1 MEWLKKKSK
10 VFKIQVLPRLFS
22 WPIQSISNLQ
32 IYYTSESGWKGQAM
46 DKWNQDCLGYKEM
59 KIASHSLVESFRLKG
74 AGKDCLFHTSNTEK
88 LRERGEEESDSPG
101 SKIPTGKPLDSCAFW
116 GMSRIYAAS
125 HREFYNSCSL
135 FSSFCF
141 LIFLF
146 TDSHGYQE
154 NPHCCQG
161 IPSFK
166 KVCYSI
172 TEEYQVASSWFIFDK
187 SMLPVTHELV
197 LQDCHKQ
204 NITLIITQWLTIQR
218 CYEHHEIKEECFLKF
233 PFIHILNSQY
243 KGSKQHR
250 IKKKSFLVL
259 QHVLRIFNKI
269 QSYL

>member
-1 MEWLKKKSK
+1 MLWTKWDLLN
-10 VFKIQVLPRLFS
+10 QH
-22 WPIQSISNLQ
+22 Q
-32 IYYTSESGWKGQAM
+32 Y
-46 DKWNQDCLGYKEM
+46 KWNQDYLGYKEM
-59 KIASHSLVESFRLKG
+59 KIASHSLVESFRSKG

-88 LRERGEEESDSPG
+88 LRERGEEESDRPG

-125 HREFYNSCSL
+125 HREFYNGCSL

-146 TDSHGYQE
+146 TDSHGYHE

-172 TEEYQVASSWFIFDK
+172 MEEYQVTSSWFIFDK
-187 SMLPVTHELV
+187 SMLTVTHELV

-233 PFIHILNSQY
+233 PFICILNSQY

-250 IKKKSFLVL
+250 TKKKSFLVL